1 MFEASENEVITPAQR
16 ELLEVFSTEL
26 SEVKFPDMDAGVLKE
41 AVERVKEK
49 AEAVAKAQ
57 AALEEAKQALG
68 ESQEA
73 LQQKGQRALAYAR
86 VFAEGDAALSTK
98 LEALHLTR
106 PVRKEAAQGEES
118 APKRRGRPPKSRPS
132 APLFSDGAAPEPAA
146 AAHEAPEAPV
156 LAEAPRPERPP
167 VARPAAA

>member
-1 MFEASENEVITPAQR
+1 MFEANENEVITPAQR

-26 SEVKFPDMDAGVLKE
+26 SEVKFPDMDAGVLEE
-41 AVERVKEK
+41 AAERVKAE

-57 AALEEAKQALG
+57 AALEAAKQALG

-86 VFAEGDAALSTK
+86 VFAEGNVELSTK
-98 LEALHLTR
+98 LEAIHLAR
-106 PVRKEAAQGEES
+106 PVRKEVAQGEES

-132 APLFSDGAAPEPAA
+132 APLFSEGAAPESAA
-146 AAHEAPEAPV
+146 VASEAPV
-156 LAEAPRPERPP
+156 VVEAPRPERPP
-167 VARPAAA
+167 VARPVAA